1 MYGVVRAVGEAVEAY
16 HASRGVD
23 GVVGEV
29 DAACLA
35 GVLAFAALYAS
46 VGVDVD
52 LEYGVSADESEGGA
66 TPGREAMMRVA
77 MMDDVTEAVT
87 VTAVMW
93 EVMPIPSRADVTM
106 DRSGARKLPHTRQ

>member
-1 MYGVVRAVGEAVEAY
+1 M
-16 HASRGVD
+16 
-23 GVVGEV
+23 VGEV

-46 VGVDVD
+46 
-52 LEYGVSADESEGGA
+52 EAAA
-66 TPGREAMMRVA
+66 TPVRVAMMRVA